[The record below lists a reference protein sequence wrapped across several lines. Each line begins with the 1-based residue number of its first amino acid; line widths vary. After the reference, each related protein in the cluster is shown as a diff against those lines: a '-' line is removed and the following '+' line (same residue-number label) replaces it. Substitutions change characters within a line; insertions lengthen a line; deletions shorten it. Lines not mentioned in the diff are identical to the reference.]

1 MGIKPFSQYLSEAE
15 EPHEYVVKIM
25 VRGLEG
31 GAYNQC
37 HVNCQWLNMEETP
50 KCLLFKTG
58 LKMDKLDSGASYPMR
73 TDMCKSTTDS
83 LT

>member
-1 MGIKPFSQYLSEAE
+1 MNAKPFSQYMYEAE

-31 GAYNQC
+31 DSYNEC
-37 HVNCQWLNMEETP
+37 HVNCQWLNMEENP
-50 KCLLFKTG
+50 KCALFKDLLRMNKHDNGST
-58 LKMDKLDSGASYPMR
+58 YPMR
-73 TDMCKSTTDS
+73 SPNCKSTTDS